1 MAEKTIKIVRSF
13 LLRCYRNGSDM
24 EARQAMH
31 NGATMA
37 GVAFNNAGLGIN
49 HSTAHAVG
57 AHFHIP
63 HGKACAIMM
72 PYVIRCNAK
81 NENARLN
88 YARISRLIKM
98 DESGINQ
105 SVLNLIDTIF
115 RFNKELGI
123 PVTLRDA
130 GVSLEDFKE
139 DLDAM
144 VDSAMKDTCT
154 KTNPRVVYKVEMRQ
168 LFIDTFFGDKIK
180 LRNLY

>member
-1 MAEKTIKIVRSF
+1 MSHYQTGIYVVRK
-13 LLRCYRNGSDM
+13 L
-24 EARQAMH
+24 
-31 NGATMA
+31 
-37 GVAFNNAGLGIN
+37 
-49 HSTAHAVG
+49 
-57 AHFHIP
+57 
-63 HGKACAIMM
+63 M

-130 GVSLEDFKE
+130 GVSLEEFKE

-154 KTNPRVVYKVEMRQ
+154 KTNPRVVSKEEMRQ
-168 LFIDTFFGDKIK
+168 LFIDAFFGDKIK

>member
-1 MAEKTIKIVRSF
+1 
-13 LLRCYRNGSDM
+13 
-24 EARQAMH
+24 
-31 NGATMA
+31 
-37 GVAFNNAGLGIN
+37 
-49 HSTAHAVG
+49 
-57 AHFHIP
+57 
-63 HGKACAIMM
+63 M

-154 KTNPRVVYKVEMRQ
+154 KTNPRVVSKEEMRQ
-168 LFIDTFFGDKIK
+168 LFIDAFFGDKIK